1 MLGEDPGQGSF
12 ERPNVSESSTLVI
25 TFREHSVMATP
36 SRSSQALA
44 NRERA
49 RTARLA
55 LDVERIKRDEL
66 IEATAAEVFNDLDS
80 VAQLREQLDAL
91 DKSIGARIDVLVHDA
106 RLSVK
111 DVGTLLGMDQA
122 EVKRLRTAPAKGA
135 KASDSDPRDG
145 SENN

>member
-1 MLGEDPGQGSF
+1 
-12 ERPNVSESSTLVI
+12 
-25 TFREHSVMATP
+25 MATP

-55 LDVERIKRDEL
+55 LDVEL

-80 VAQLREQLDAL
+80 VTQLREQLDAL